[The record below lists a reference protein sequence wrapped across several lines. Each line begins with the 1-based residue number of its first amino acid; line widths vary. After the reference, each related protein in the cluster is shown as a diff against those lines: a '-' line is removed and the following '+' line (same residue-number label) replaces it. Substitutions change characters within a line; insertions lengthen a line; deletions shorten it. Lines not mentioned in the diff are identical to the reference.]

1 MESLEMFIRFFKNS
15 LLLCCVAMCENWTE
29 RAEDTQKRARSDQP
43 KCLFSSSCTECIG
56 QTGNKLDC
64 RVEDGA

>member
-1 MESLEMFIRFFKNS
+1 MFIRFFKNP
-15 LLLCCVAMCENWTE
+15 LLLCCVAICENGTE
-29 RAEDTQKRARSDQP
+29 IAEDTQERAQSDQP
-43 KCLFSSSCTECIG
+43 KCFFAPSYTECTG